1 MLQPQPS
8 HASPPASGYAFDRC
22 SPFASI
28 GLVQLAS
35 DEFLRDRLQR
45 SLQRLQRLSALRKA
59 R

>member
-35 DEFLRDRLQR
+35 DEFLCDRLQR
-45 SLQRLQRLSALRKA
+45 SLQRLSALRKA

>member
-8 HASPPASGYAFDRC
+8 HASPPASGYAFDNC

-28 GLVQLAS
+28 DLVQLAGDDS
-35 DEFLRDRLQR
+35 LRDRLLR
-45 SLQRLQRLSALRKA
+45 CLQRRSALRKA